1 MGIAGD
7 LFNRSQG
14 RGTGAWLGTGGMV
27 RQWGAQT
34 DQRSDRRQKMTDVN
48 VFVAFAAGIFSFL
61 SPCVLPLIPSY
72 LSFVSGVSL
81 DEMRSE
87 QARSKVRWRV
97 VLNSLAFI
105 LGFSLVF
112 VSLGASA
119 SFLGGLFMG
128 YRNVIRIAGGIF
140 ILLVGLYLVGV
151 FKIAALDRYLQF
163 NLKDKPAGYLGSVLV
178 GITFAVAWTPCVG
191 PILGAT
197 LALASTAGE
206 VGRGTLLLTSYA
218 AGLALPFFLSALAIN
233 SFLRFSQ
240 QMRRYIQIIHVAGG
254 LLLIIVG
261 ILLITDYM
269 TLLNA
274 YV

>member
-1 MGIAGD
+1 
-7 LFNRSQG
+7 
-14 RGTGAWLGTGGMV
+14 
-27 RQWGAQT
+27 
-34 DQRSDRRQKMTDVN
+34 MTDVN
-48 VFVAFAAGIFSFL
+48 IFVAFAAGILSFL

-81 DEMRSE
+81 DEMRNE
-87 QARSKVRWRV
+87 QALARVRWRV
-97 VLNSLAFI
+97 VLNSIAFI
-105 LGFSLVF
+105 IGFSLVF

-119 SFLGGLFMG
+119 SLLSSLFLG
-128 YRNVIRIAGGIF
+128 YRNVIRVLGGVF
-140 ILLVGLYLVGV
+140 ILLVGLYLVGL

-233 SFLRFSQ
+233 SFLQFSQ
-240 QMRRYIQIIHVAGG
+240 SFRRFVRPIHTLGG

-261 ILLITDYM
+261 ALLITDYM
-269 TLLNA
+269 TYLNTYVLRFTPDWLLKRL
-274 YV
+274 

>member
-1 MGIAGD
+1 
-7 LFNRSQG
+7 
-14 RGTGAWLGTGGMV
+14 
-27 RQWGAQT
+27 
-34 DQRSDRRQKMTDVN
+34 MTDVN
-48 VFVAFAAGIFSFL
+48 VFIAFAAGIFSFL

-81 DEMRSE
+81 EEMRSE
-87 QARSKVRWRV
+87 QARARVRWRM

-105 LGFSLVF
+105 AGFSIVF

-119 SFLGGLFMG
+119 SYLGGLFLG
-128 YRNVIRIAGGIF
+128 YRHVIRVLGGVVV
-140 ILLVGLYLVGV
+140 LLVGLYLIGL
-151 FKIAALDRYLQF
+151 FKIAVLERYLQF
-163 NLKDKPAGYLGSVLV
+163 NLKDKPTGYLGSVLV

-197 LALASTAGE
+197 LALASTSGE
-206 VGRGTLLLTSYA
+206 IGRGTMLLTSYA

-233 SFLRFSQ
+233 SFFQFSQ
-240 QMRRYIQIIHVAGG
+240 GLRRYIQTIHIIGG
-254 LLLIIVG
+254 LLLVIVG

-274 YV
+274 YALRFTPGWLLERL

>member
-1 MGIAGD
+1 M
-7 LFNRSQG
+7 
-14 RGTGAWLGTGGMV
+14 
-27 RQWGAQT
+27 
-34 DQRSDRRQKMTDVN
+34 SDVSI
-48 VFVAFAAGIFSFL
+48 FVAFAAGVFSFL

-72 LSFVSGVSL
+72 LSFISGVSL

-87 QARSKVRWRV
+87 EARSRVRWRV
-97 VLNSLAFI
+97 ALNSLAFI
-105 LGFSLVF
+105 VGFSLVF
-112 VSLGASA
+112 ISLGASA
-119 SFLGGLFMG
+119 SFLGGLFLG
-128 YRNVIRIAGGIF
+128 YRTAIRILGGIF

-163 NLKDKPAGYLGSVLV
+163 NLKDKPAGYLGSILV

-233 SFLRFSQ
+233 SFFQFSQ
-240 QMRRYIQIIHVAGG
+240 RVRRYVQVIHTVGG
-254 LLLIIVG
+254 LLLIMVG
-261 ILLITDYM
+261 VLLITDYM
-269 TLLNA
+269 TLLNS
-274 YV
+274 YVLRFTPNWLLQRL

>member
-1 MGIAGD
+1 M
-7 LFNRSQG
+7 SE
-14 RGTGAWLGTGGMV
+14 
-27 RQWGAQT
+27 
-34 DQRSDRRQKMTDVN
+34 VN
-48 VFVAFAAGIFSFL
+48 VFVAFAAGVFSFL

-81 DEMRSE
+81 DEMRGE
-87 QARSKVRWRV
+87 QERLRVRSRV

-105 LGFSLVF
+105 VGFSLVF

-119 SFLGGLFMG
+119 SFLGGLFLNF
-128 YRNVIRIAGGIF
+128 RNAIRIIGGIF
-140 ILLVGLYLVGV
+140 VLLVGLYLVGA
-151 FKIAALDRYLQF
+151 FKIAALERYLQF
-163 NLKDKPAGYLGSVLV
+163 DLKDKPAGYLGSVLV

-206 VGRGTLLLTSYA
+206 VSRGTLLLSSYA

-240 QMRRYIQIIHVAGG
+240 QLRAYVQAIHIAGG
-254 LLLIIVG
+254 LLLIVVG
-261 ILLITDYM
+261 VLLVTDYI

-274 YV
+274 YALRFTPQWLLERL

>member
-1 MGIAGD
+1 
-7 LFNRSQG
+7 
-14 RGTGAWLGTGGMV
+14 
-27 RQWGAQT
+27 
-34 DQRSDRRQKMTDVN
+34 MTDVN
-48 VFVAFAAGIFSFL
+48 IFVAFAAGVFSFL

-87 QARSKVRWRV
+87 QARSRVRWRM

-105 LGFSLVF
+105 MGFSLVF

-119 SFLGGLFMG
+119 SFLGGLFLE
-128 YRNVIRIAGGIF
+128 YRNTIRILGGVF
-140 ILLVGLYLVGV
+140 ILLVGIYLLGF
-151 FKIAALDRYLQF
+151 FKIAAFERYLQF
-163 NLKDKPAGYLGSVLV
+163 NLKDKPAGYLGSILV

-206 VGRGTLLLTSYA
+206 IGRGTMLLTSYA
-218 AGLALPFFLSALAIN
+218 AGLAVPFFLSALAIN
-233 SFLRFSQ
+233 SFFQLSQ
-240 QMRRYIQIIHVAGG
+240 RLRRYVQAIHALGG
-254 LLLIIVG
+254 ILLIIVG

-269 TLLNA
+269 TFLNA
-274 YV
+274 YALRFTPEWLLQRL

>member
-1 MGIAGD
+1 
-7 LFNRSQG
+7 
-14 RGTGAWLGTGGMV
+14 
-27 RQWGAQT
+27 
-34 DQRSDRRQKMTDVN
+34 MTDVN
-48 VFVAFAAGIFSFL
+48 VFIAFAAGVFSFL

-87 QARSKVRWRV
+87 QGRSRV

-105 LGFSLVF
+105 IGFSLVF
-112 VSLGASA
+112 ISLGASA
-119 SFLGGLFMG
+119 SFLGGLFLS
-128 YRNVIRIAGGIF
+128 YRNAIRIAGGIF
-140 ILLVGLYLVGV
+140 IVLVGLYLVGA
-151 FKIAALDRYLQF
+151 FKVAALERYLQF
-163 NLKDKPAGYLGSVLV
+163 DLKDKPAGYFGSVLV

-197 LALASTAGE
+197 LALASTSGE
-206 VGRGTLLLTSYA
+206 VSRGTFLLSSYA

-233 SFLRFSQ
+233 SFLQFSQ
-240 QMRRYIQIIHVAGG
+240 RMRRYIKAIHVAGG
-254 LLLIIVG
+254 ILLIIAG

-274 YV
+274 YALRFTPQWLLQRL

>member
-1 MGIAGD
+1 M
-7 LFNRSQG
+7 SE
-14 RGTGAWLGTGGMV
+14 
-27 RQWGAQT
+27 
-34 DQRSDRRQKMTDVN
+34 VN
-48 VFVAFAAGIFSFL
+48 VFVAFAAGVFSFL

-81 DEMRSE
+81 DEMRGE
-87 QARSKVRWRV
+87 QERLRVRSRV

-105 LGFSLVF
+105 VGFSLVF

-119 SFLGGLFMG
+119 SFLGGLFLNF
-128 YRNVIRIAGGIF
+128 RSAIRIIGGIF
-140 ILLVGLYLVGV
+140 VLLVGLYLVGA
-151 FKIAALDRYLQF
+151 FKITALERYLQF
-163 NLKDKPAGYLGSVLV
+163 DLKDKPAGYLGSVLV

-206 VGRGTLLLTSYA
+206 VSRGTLLLSSYA

-240 QMRRYIQIIHVAGG
+240 QLRPYVQAIHIAGG
-254 LLLIIVG
+254 LLLIVVG
-261 ILLITDYM
+261 VLLITDYM
-269 TLLNA
+269 TFLNA
-274 YV
+274 YALRFTPQWLLERL

>member
-1 MGIAGD
+1 
-7 LFNRSQG
+7 
-14 RGTGAWLGTGGMV
+14 
-27 RQWGAQT
+27 
-34 DQRSDRRQKMTDVN
+34 MTDVN
-48 VFVAFAAGIFSFL
+48 AFVAFAAGIFSFL

-81 DEMRSE
+81 DEMRSA
-87 QARSKVRWRV
+87 QARTRVRGRV

-119 SFLGGLFMG
+119 SFLGSLFLG
-128 YRNVIRIAGGIF
+128 YRNIIRIGGGIF
-140 ILLVGLYLVGV
+140 ILIVGLYLVGA
-151 FKIAALDRYLQF
+151 FKFAALDQYLQF
-163 NLKDKPAGYLGSVLV
+163 NLKDKPAGYLGSILV

-206 VGRGTLLLTSYA
+206 VGRGTFLLMSYA

-233 SFLRFSQ
+233 SFFQFSQ
-240 QMRRYIQIIHVAGG
+240 SLRRYIQAIHVIGG
-254 LLLIIVG
+254 VLLIIVG
-261 ILLITDYM
+261 VLLITDYM
-269 TLLNA
+269 TFLNIYALRFTPNWLLQKL
-274 YV
+274 

>member
-1 MGIAGD
+1 
-7 LFNRSQG
+7 
-14 RGTGAWLGTGGMV
+14 
-27 RQWGAQT
+27 
-34 DQRSDRRQKMTDVN
+34 MTDVN
-48 VFVAFAAGIFSFL
+48 IFVAFGAGVLSFL

-81 DEMRSE
+81 DEMRDE
-87 QARSKVRWRV
+87 RTRARVRMRV

-119 SFLGGLFMG
+119 SFLGGLFMS
-128 YRNVIRIAGGIF
+128 YRNGIRIFGGIF
-140 ILLVGLYLVGV
+140 ILLVGLLLVGA
-151 FKIAALDRYLQF
+151 FKIAALDQYLQF

-197 LALASTAGE
+197 LALASTSGE
-206 VGRGTLLLTSYA
+206 IGRGTYLLMSYA

-233 SFLRFSQ
+233 SFFQFSQ
-240 QMRRYIQIIHVAGG
+240 KLRRYVQAIHVIGG
-254 LLLIIVG
+254 VLLIIVG
-261 ILLITDYM
+261 VLLITDYM
-269 TLLNA
+269 TFLNA
-274 YV
+274 YALRFTPDWLLKKL